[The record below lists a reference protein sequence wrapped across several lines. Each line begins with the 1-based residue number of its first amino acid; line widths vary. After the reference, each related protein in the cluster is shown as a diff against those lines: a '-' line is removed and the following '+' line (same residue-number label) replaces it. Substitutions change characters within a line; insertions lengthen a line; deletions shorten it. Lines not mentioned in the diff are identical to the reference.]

1 MSDANRKYQTG
12 SVVSKDGTVIGY
24 RQMGSGPSLII
35 VHGGLDAAQTHMK
48 LGRLLSDKFTVYI
61 PDRRGRG
68 LSGPFGENYGLQREV
83 EDVEAL
89 LRRTGAQFLFGVSSG
104 GLIILQ
110 SSLTLKDIHQIALY
124 EPLVYLNKSDMD
136 RFNDIVRRFDEE
148 VSEGKYVEAA
158 VDITKADVSSPI
170 RRVPSFLLAIFF
182 ALVYWLDA
190 VRVTG
195 NDVPLKALLP
205 TLKFDVQLVNET
217 QGRLDDFRNV
227 PAEVLLLG
235 GSKSGLQLKKSLD
248 ALNSILPHVHRI
260 ELAGLD
266 HKAAANWAKPERIT
280 EELLKFF
287 PQLIMQDPLVTLHD

>member
-1 MSDANRKYQTG
+1 VSGTDRKYQTG
-12 SVVSKDGTVIGY
+12 SVVSKDGTVVGY

-89 LRRTGAQFLFGVSSG
+89 LQKTGAHYLFGVSSG

-110 SSLTLKDIHQIALY
+110 SSLALKGIHKIAVY
-124 EPLVYLNKSDMD
+124 EPLVYLDKSDMD
-136 RFNDIVRRFDEE
+136 RFNDMVRRFDEE
-148 VSEGKYVEAA
+148 VSEGKYVEAT
-158 VDITKADVSSPI
+158 VDIAKADVPSLQ
-170 RRVPSFLLAIFF
+170 RVPSFLLEMFF
-182 ALVYWLDA
+182 ALVYVIDDI
-190 VRVTG
+190 RSKG
-195 NDVPLKALLP
+195 NDVRLTALLP

-217 QGRLDDFRNV
+217 EGRLEDFRKV
-227 PAEVLLLG
+227 PVEVLLLG
-235 GSKSGLQLKKSLD
+235 GSKSESLLKESLD
-248 ALNSILPHVHRI
+248 ALSSVLPHVHRI
-260 ELAGLD
+260 ELPGLD
-266 HKAAANWAKPERIT
+266 HKAAANGGKPERIA

-287 PQLIMQDPLVTLHD
+287 F